1 MKKIVTVGI
10 SALLGLTLITGCGSD
25 TNKDTTPAATA
36 SNTSETQS
44 DSNIFKNLTNTAI
57 GRALYFSEKVGLSTY
72 ANNHQKVADLLKN
85 SDPKKGVRVELRQ
98 NGEIVAKPGNVDSGF
113 GPIYVGEL
121 TPDRRPT
128 GWGVIYDGVSKAP
141 RFVGEFNAGHLS
153 GYGVAAYI
161 YSDGARI
168 GEGNFANPKEVPGI
182 LYTMNNQKIVDAAE
196 GELIYASVETILD
209 PEPTE
214 IRISQLN
221 GHYTRY
227 ADGHKYYEVS
237 IPDNKYIVYGSND
250 REIFKAD
257 TITEVAPPKDR
268 EQYKTSTKYYLIK
281 GKGQVYYSN
290 GQVKYSGDYI
300 NETSSSSDF
309 VPDLVRQG
317 QGTSYKEDG
326 SIEYQGEWVD
336 DKYK

>member
-57 GRALYFSEKVGLSTY
+57 GRALYFSEQVGLSTY

-85 SDPKKGVRVELRQ
+85 SDSKKGVRVELRE
-98 NGEIVAKPGNVDSGF
+98 NGEIVAKPGSVDSGF
-113 GPIYVGEL
+113 GPIYVGDL

-128 GWGVIYDGVSKAP
+128 GWGVIYDSVSKAP

-161 YSDGARI
+161 FSDGARI

-196 GELIYASVETILD
+196 GELIYAGVETILD

-221 GHYTRY
+221 GHYIRY

-237 IPDNKYIVYGSND
+237 IPDNKYIVYDSKA

-257 TITEVAPPKDR
+257 TITEVAPPKDVQ
-268 EQYKTSTKYYLIK
+268 QYKTSTKYYLIK